1 MALVD
6 HVKNSGGIL
15 EIASGLHLIEGDLI
29 YSRVDA
35 GRVHIKHALG
45 DGEWNRIVGIWFR
58 GLEIPTTDYHFH
70 PGTLSTGAGDPLQ
83 GVCSYFPTGLTHSG
97 TACVCV
103 KLPNGVPDLDTA
115 KNAPEGLRL
124 ICETEKSPDFDSSGN
139 IVDFNYSTNPA
150 RCLMGSIMR
159 LGKIKTG
166 IADTERYFSQYWK
179 NRIHWGAWLDWRD
192 SRTQTET
199 VDYRTLDGFDGF
211 GLTASWFD
219 STALTGFVAQFVQPA
234 LNFPLSSAAIVRGL
248 KGSEFSALFEGYIK
262 FPYGGETFRLSL
274 THDDGARVYIGEAGS
289 EPEGLGG
296 SGGSGGIDRADSPE
310 SGSALIDHWNDAGTH
325 LANFTPQDSQYFY
338 PIRVEWRNT
347 AGAGQL
353 KLEWFSDSQ
362 SNQVIPSEAFYPKTA
377 ERPIYESHIRFT
389 QNASLGKVIRDYLR
403 VSNSGRQD
411 IDGKMKFF
419 GLETVAP
426 EFVFNADN
434 ILDLKVRQRDVRD
447 YDLQNVFEAKFRN
460 VDLQFL
466 QEASVSVQME
476 DLQQAAGKV
485 IKGAMI
491 DYPNMTPWQAYKL
504 LKAEA
509 DYKVRNLNRFEI
521 NANALAYAV
530 MPYDRVFL
538 NSAEYNFTNKQCVVE
553 KAVDKSIEE
562 TADDKFFV
570 LKEV

>member
-35 GRVHIKHALG
+35 GRVYIKHALG
-45 DGEWNRIVGIWFR
+45 DGEWNQIIGIWFR
-58 GLEIPTTDYHFH
+58 GLAIPDADWHFH
-70 PGTLSTGAGDPLQ
+70 PGTLSTGGGDPLQ

-97 TACVCV
+97 TACVCAR
-103 KLPNGVPDLDTA
+103 LPAGVPDLDTA
-115 KNAPEGLRL
+115 KTAPEGLRL
-124 ICETEKSPDFDSSGN
+124 VCETEKSPDFNSLGN
-139 IVDFNYSTNPA
+139 IVGFNYSTNPA
-150 RCLMGSIMR
+150 RCLVGSIMR

-199 VDYRTLDGFDGF
+199 VDYRQLDGFDGF

-219 STALTGFVAQFVQPA
+219 STDLTRFVAQFVQPA
-234 LNFPLSSAAIVRGL
+234 LNFPSSSAPIVPDL
-248 KGSEFSALFEGYIK
+248 KGSSFSALFEGYIK

-274 THDDGARVYIGEAGS
+274 THDDGARVYIGEPDG

-296 SGGSGGIDRADSPE
+296 SGIGSDEFNGE
-310 SGSALIDHWNDAGTH
+310 SGSSLLIDQWTDTGTH
-325 LANFTPQDSQYFY
+325 TANFTPHDSGSFY

-353 KLEWFSDSQ
+353 KLEWLSDSQ
-362 SNQVIPSEAFYPKTA
+362 SNEVIPSEAFYPKAA

-389 QNASLGKVIRDYLR
+389 QNTSLGKVIRDYLR

-419 GLETVAP
+419 ALETVAP
-426 EFVFNADN
+426 EFAFNADN

-460 VDLQFL
+460 TDLQYL
-466 QEASVSVQME
+466 QEATVQVQME
-476 DLQQAAGKV
+476 DLQQAAGKI

-491 DYPNMTPWQAYKL
+491 DFPNMTPWQAYKL
-504 LKAEA
+504 LKLEA
-509 DYKVRNLNRFEI
+509 DYAVRNLNRFEI

-530 MPYDRVFL
+530 MPYDRVYL
-538 NSAEYNFTNKQCVVE
+538 NSAEYNFVNKPCVVE